1 MLRFEAYRDLVRLLV
16 KGVPD
21 AAGLNL
27 VEQEVLARRAQQHAA
42 QQAADEMALGQRPGG
57 GGGGAGGGAA
67 ASSAPLPMAAYGAGT
82 GAYSA
87 VGFSYGADGAPG
99 EGDDPFSSGGDSS
112 SDEEEDAGS
121 EEEGAPVTEA
131 EAAQEAEDERVDD
144 LAEAYGLRD
153 FSYRL
158 HKVQELEGEQALMRL
173 KPPR

>member
-16 KGVPD
+16 KGLPD
-21 AAGLNL
+21 ARGLDL

-57 GGGGAGGGAA
+57 SGAGAGGAA
-67 ASSAPLPMAAYGAGT
+67 ASSMPLPMAAYGAGT

-87 VGFSYGADGAPG
+87 VGFSYGADGAAG
-99 EGDDPFSSGGDSS
+99 EGDDPFSSEGDSS
-112 SDEEEDAGS
+112 SDEDDSSG
-121 EEEGAPVTEA
+121 EEEGAPATEA
-131 EAAQEAEDERVDD
+131 EAAEEAEDERVDE

-158 HKVQELEGEQALMRL
+158 HKVQEQEGEQELARH